1 MKKSLVLVWLV
12 VLIFFVISFLTNIIG
27 PLVPD
32 IIDSFNLSLTLVAL
46 LPFAF
51 FIAYG
56 VMSIPSGMMIEKF
69 VLISDKAYES
79 IREMRP
85 LIPGGKPEKTQNK

>member
-1 MKKSLVLVWLV
+1 MKRNKFIVALVIA
-12 VLIFFVISFLTNIIG
+12 IFFVISFLTNIIG

-32 IIDSFNLSLTLVAL
+32 IIKSFDLSLTLVAL

-56 VMSIPSGMMIEKF
+56 IMSIPAGILVERFGEKKVMSF
-69 VLISDKAYES
+69 AFLIAFIGVPISK
-79 IREMRP
+79 
-85 LIPGGKPEKTQNK
+85 